1 MISEEP
7 LKSKYACL
15 LCKKEYTR
23 KASLEKHKV
32 LCDFKSKSKLEIAV
46 EVEEAADKPTY
57 DQLVK
62 IVQELSIKY
71 IKMEEKVSEMQ
82 QYIDRKKKKVDIIGW
97 LNDHIKPTTGFL
109 EWINMIVVVEP
120 FHFLRLLNPD
130 ITIFDCLQEVF
141 EFNLLKKDF
150 ICPIKCF
157 TQKNGT
163 FYIYDTT
170 GINDINDINNEN
182 NVNETL
188 WKEMVL
194 ANFVSLLKLVQ
205 KKLIGELSEW
215 RKENNQ
221 LFRDNDKIADQ
232 FNKAVIKLMNI
243 SFSQDANMSRV
254 KNGLFHYLKT
264 DLECLV

>member
-1 MISEEP
+1 MLSEEP
-7 LKSKYACL
+7 VKYKYACL
-15 LCKKEYTR
+15 LCKKDYTR
-23 KASLEKHKV
+23 KSSLEKHKI
-32 LCDFKSKSKLEIAV
+32 LCEYKSKSKLEIAV

-82 QYIDRKKKKVDIIGW
+82 HYIDRKKKKVDIIGW

-109 EWINMIVVVEP
+109 EWVNIVVVVEP
-120 FHFLRLLNPD
+120 FHFLRLLKPEIN
-130 ITIFDCLQEVF
+130 IFDCLQEVF

-150 ICPIKCF
+150 VCPIKCF

-163 FYIYDTT
+163 FYIYDANDDTT
-170 GINDINDINNEN
+170 
-182 NVNETL
+182 TL
-188 WKEMVL
+188 WKEMIL
-194 ANFVSLLKLVQ
+194 SDFISLLKLVQ

-215 RKENNQ
+215 RKENKQ
-221 LFRDNDKIADQ
+221 LFRDNDKVADQ
-232 FNKAVIKLMNI
+232 FNKAVIKLMSI
-243 SFSQDANMSRV
+243 SFSQDPSMSRV

-264 DLECLV
+264 DLDCLV